1 MLHRIFD
8 ARPDILLESCS
19 SGGNRFDLGMLC
31 FSPQIWCSD
40 DTDPIERLD
49 IQKGLSY
56 LYPLS
61 AMGAHVSA
69 SPHSQTLRRT
79 PFGTRFAVSCFGCLG
94 YELDLREL
102 TPAELREAKRQV
114 EFYKKHRMTLQYG
127 RFYRFTLPEGR
138 EAFSCVARDGAEAVT
153 GHFRRLVHAAPAF
166 EKLPAA
172 GLERDALYEVGSLPP
187 LLRIS
192 DFGALIKHALP
203 LKLRADGAIMRRADR
218 LAGLRQAAEKY
229 RASGAALLDGIRL
242 QNLFSGTGYDKALRL
257 PGDFGSEI
265 YLITRVGKAK

>member
-1 MLHRIFD
+1 MRTGISS
-8 ARPDILLESCS
+8 ACTRCCTASSTSGRTSCS
-19 SGGNRFDLGMLC
+19 RAALRAATASTWGCSAFHRRSGA
-31 FSPQIWCSD
+31 SD

-127 RFYRFTLPEGR
+127 RVYRFTLPEGR
-138 EAFSCVARDGAEAVT
+138 EAFSCVARDGAEWGDGAFPPP
-153 GHFRRLVHAAPAF
+153 GPRR
-166 EKLPAA
+166 A
-172 GLERDALYEVGSLPP
+172 GL
-187 LLRIS
+187 
-192 DFGALIKHALP
+192 
-203 LKLRADGAIMRRADR
+203 
-218 LAGLRQAAEKY
+218 
-229 RASGAALLDGIRL
+229 
-242 QNLFSGTGYDKALRL
+242 
-257 PGDFGSEI
+257 
-265 YLITRVGKAK
+265 

>member
-1 MLHRIFD
+1 M
-8 ARPDILLESCS
+8 
-19 SGGNRFDLGMLC
+19 
-31 FSPQIWCSD
+31 
-40 DTDPIERLD
+40 RLSVCEC
-49 IQKGLSY
+49 G
-56 LYPLS
+56 
-61 AMGAHVSA
+61 
-69 SPHSQTLRRT
+69 
-79 PFGTRFAVSCFGCLG
+79 
-94 YELDLREL
+94 
-102 TPAELREAKRQV
+102 EAKRQV

-218 LAGLRQAAEKY
+218 LAGLRQAEQKY